1 MAPSTDRPSRSKAI
15 VGSRSTSSNAL
26 RAFAVGTRILW
37 LFVGAA
43 EHGICGEIE
52 EQNKA
57 EALGQT
63 LTSPLRAELNAVK
76 SAAEMAT
83 IKQKQAL
90 DQERNRADGLSREAA
105 SLPSE
110 LDAARMA
117 SKESVGAFEVGIKQ
131 TQALEQ
137 ERDKTNKLA
146 SELTF
151 VRTELDKT
159 RLTVLKAAEAAATE
173 QEKDRNEARSEKL
186 AGEVP
191 SLRAEFDKARVA
203 ATEGTK
209 STATGVEQQQALER
223 EQSKT
228 DTLARDLTSA
238 RAELDTARVAA
249 SEAAEATAAEVEQKQ
264 ALEQQLKQQRDAAE
278 AVARELASLR
288 AELDKARVAASD
300 GGKAGAAEV
309 EQKRALEQQLKQ
321 QRDAT
326 EAAARE
332 LAPSARSS
340 TRRVPPPRRQPGSP
354 TLQRSNRNSYW
365 KKSATRP
372 RRSIASSPRHGSR
385 SRSVRRA
392 SLPRTLRYCG
402 SRRQAGKPQPSRN
415 WLLRA
420 HARVPTSLSAS
431 LPQSGINSI
440 PQAGSLPPRTHLGP
454 PPRARRSPL
463 ACTSRWPIPLRE

>member
-372 RRSIASSPRHGSR
+372 RGSPANLTRRGSGPK
-385 SRSVRRA
+385 SA
-392 SLPRTLRYCG
+392 PPAYPPRTLR
-402 SRRQAGKPQPSRN
+402 
-415 WLLRA
+415 
-420 HARVPTSLSAS
+420 
-431 LPQSGINSI
+431 
-440 PQAGSLPPRTHLGP
+440 
-454 PPRARRSPL
+454 
-463 ACTSRWPIPLRE
+463 